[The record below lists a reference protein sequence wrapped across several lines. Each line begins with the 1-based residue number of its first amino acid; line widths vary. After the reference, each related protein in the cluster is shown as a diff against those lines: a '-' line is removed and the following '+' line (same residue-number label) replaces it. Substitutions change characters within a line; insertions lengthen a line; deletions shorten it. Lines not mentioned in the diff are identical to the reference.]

1 MIFFFPKILGVSCAQ
16 LGGSSAE
23 GHLYNCLQLGACLSL
38 QNVDISV
45 LFHVSFT
52 LMSNSCLVFDL
63 YFLCRVLR
71 YTSSHYFLFDCPNGY
86 NMCF

>member
-45 LFHVSFT
+45 LFHVCVRACVCMCVCVSY
-52 LMSNSCLVFDL
+52 V
-63 YFLCRVLR
+63 
-71 YTSSHYFLFDCPNGY
+71 TSHQPRSHLGFAT
-86 NMCF
+86 